1 MYRVEF
7 LCYRKSDGHVGYFVP
22 AVNYPTHDD
31 IAVWGNC
38 VVAEGWR
45 VLRVRA
51 ILRATAS

>member
-31 IAVWGNC
+31 IAVWGNR